1 MCRLQPENV
10 FLISIVFFK
19 LVDPR
24 EGERE
29 RVCVTERECVCV
41 CVCVCVI
48 ERQMFELVF
57 LFYFFRPVTLMKEQ
71 RGPVLQHQEQ
81 QSRPWSRL
89 RRHREESQ

>member
-29 RVCVTERECVCV
+29 RVCVTERETQR
-41 CVCVCVI
+41 
-48 ERQMFELVF
+48 ERVTDSIMPGVQQ
-57 LFYFFRPVTLMKEQ
+57 PVTRITSAGSLTFGQRPLKE
-71 RGPVLQHQEQ
+71 
-81 QSRPWSRL
+81 
-89 RRHREESQ
+89 